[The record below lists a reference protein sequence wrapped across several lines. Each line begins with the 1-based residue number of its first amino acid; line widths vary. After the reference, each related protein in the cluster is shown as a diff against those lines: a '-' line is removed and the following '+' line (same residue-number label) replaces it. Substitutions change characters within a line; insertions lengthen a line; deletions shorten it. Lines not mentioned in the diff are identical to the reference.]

1 MAEIGYD
8 AVVYK
13 ILSKVEEEYFE
24 CLEIY
29 NWSDEYLAVEI
40 SIYNYPDEI
49 RNLDNEIIWTKE
61 NINKEH
67 MDIIN
72 EKNKKLVLNP
82 NVSPKTKK
90 RIFRELLSLHIEKSI
105 DGDLNY
111 ETILWRIRECPS
123 GLMFQFSDGTINT
136 LILKQNDAIWKENEK
151 RSIILKDKPKIKKQ
165 LKKRIMRCYYDVKT
179 KQKDMKQ

>member
-1 MAEIGYD
+1 M
-8 AVVYK
+8 
-13 ILSKVEEEYFE
+13 
-24 CLEIY
+24 
-29 NWSDEYLAVEI
+29 N
-40 SIYNYPDEI
+40 
-49 RNLDNEIIWTKE
+49 
-61 NINKEH
+61 
-67 MDIIN
+67 
-72 EKNKKLVLNP
+72 KNKKLVLNP